1 MSHTPRVLTVGT
13 GAVGAIYTWRL
24 SKSCNV
30 TTVCRSNYDIVNEK
44 GFEMDSAK
52 FGVENFKPNNVV
64 RTVSEGVTS
73 EPFDYILVTL
83 KALPDVYDVAEI
95 IAPAVTE
102 NTTIVLI
109 QNGLGVEE
117 PITNRFPNN
126 PIVSIVAYIG
136 TSQNDPGKITM
147 VGRESLLIGK
157 YLSAKTDSDKQRAAF
172 IELLKKGDVEVQV
185 VEDVECVRWQK
196 LFWNAA
202 FSPVCTL
209 SGLNTTEVLA
219 NEEAMKAVTSVMGEV
234 IDAANAC
241 GYKFDREEQMA
252 NMINRTKA
260 TATNYKPS
268 MQLDKERGSPME
280 VEVILGT
287 PLKRGQAKGLA
298 LPHLELTYALCSAAN
313 ASSAIRSK
321 KATL

>member
-1 MSHTPRVLTVGT
+1 MVSNDMTFSPSSFY
-13 GAVGAIYTWRL
+13 IN
-24 SKSCNV
+24 KS
-30 TTVCRSNYDIVNEK
+30 
-44 GFEMDSAK
+44 
-52 FGVENFKPNNVV
+52 PLHLVV

-196 LFWNAA
+196 LFW
-202 FSPVCTL
+202 
-209 SGLNTTEVLA
+209 
-219 NEEAMKAVTSVMGEV
+219 
-234 IDAANAC
+234 
-241 GYKFDREEQMA
+241 
-252 NMINRTKA
+252 
-260 TATNYKPS
+260 
-268 MQLDKERGSPME
+268 
-280 VEVILGT
+280 
-287 PLKRGQAKGLA
+287 
-298 LPHLELTYALCSAAN
+298 
-313 ASSAIRSK
+313 
-321 KATL
+321 